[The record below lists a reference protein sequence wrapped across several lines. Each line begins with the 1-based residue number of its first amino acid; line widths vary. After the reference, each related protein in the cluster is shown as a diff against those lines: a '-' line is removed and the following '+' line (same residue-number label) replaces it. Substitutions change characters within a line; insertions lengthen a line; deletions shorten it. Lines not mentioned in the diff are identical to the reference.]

1 MEGMGQEP
9 GQSIV
14 SPYLGRD
21 RLEKSR
27 HLQIEAYAATDVGP
41 VRENNEDAWLID
53 IEGGLFVVADGMGGH
68 AAGEIASSVAVE
80 TVRSVLL
87 ASQDPDETMLAQ
99 AVDDPDD
106 AMRERLRYAMNQ
118 AAVSIR
124 RQAEEN
130 PTMAGMG
137 TTLVVL
143 VVDGDNAHLAHVGD
157 SRAYLY
163 RDERLVRLTRDHT
176 IVQQEVDAG
185 RLTAE
190 LARIVPHKN
199 ILTKSVGVHGPVD
212 PDTSTRAINPG
223 DLIVLCSDGLTDP
236 LEDREIEMLCGR
248 THPDDLADTL
258 VQEALRRGGDDN
270 VTVMVVVVGAE

>member
-1 MEGMGQEP
+1 
-9 GQSIV
+9 
-14 SPYLGRD
+14 
-21 RLEKSR
+21 LEKSR

-53 IEGGLFVVADGMGGH
+53 VDGGLFVVADGMGGH
-68 AAGEIASSVAVE
+68 AAGEVASSVAVE
-80 TVRSVLL
+80 TVRTVLL

-118 AAVSIR
+118 SAVNIR
-124 RQAEEN
+124 KTAEEN
-130 PTMAGMG
+130 PLMGGMG

-143 VVDGDNAHLAHVGD
+143 VVDADNAHLAHVGD
-157 SRAYLY
+157 SRAYLF

-185 RLTAE
+185 RLTPE

-212 PDTSTRAINPG
+212 PDTSTRALDPG
-223 DLIVLCSDGLTDP
+223 DLVVLCSDGLTDP
-236 LEDREIEMLCGR
+236 LEDKEIEALCGR
-248 THPDDLADTL
+248 THPEDLADTL
-258 VQEALRRGGDDN
+258 VREALRRGGDDN
-270 VTVMVVVVGAE
+270 VTVVVVVIGAE

>member
-1 MEGMGQEP
+1 
-9 GQSIV
+9 
-14 SPYLGRD
+14 
-21 RLEKSR
+21 LEKSR

-157 SRAYLY
+157 SCA
-163 RDERLVRLTRDHT
+163 
-176 IVQQEVDAG
+176 
-185 RLTAE
+185 
-190 LARIVPHKN
+190 
-199 ILTKSVGVHGPVD
+199 
-212 PDTSTRAINPG
+212 
-223 DLIVLCSDGLTDP
+223 
-236 LEDREIEMLCGR
+236 
-248 THPDDLADTL
+248 
-258 VQEALRRGGDDN
+258 
-270 VTVMVVVVGAE
+270 